1 PDVPK
6 SRYRDL
12 RRRAAGLPTTA
23 RGGMTTLRSAG
34 SPWRTDTFRRLAT
47 RLENVVGAKTAKQLQ
62 PLTIL
67 TVRDLMRHVPRRYYS
82 GTELS
87 DLSVLE
93 EGEEVAVM
101 AEVLDAR
108 TFNLPDRPNY
118 PLASKPRLEA
128 TITDHRGKLTCTFF
142 GQPRLMSYWQG
153 QLAPPPPGRFCGQV
167 T

>member
-34 SPWRTDTFRRLAT
+34 SPWRTDTFRRLGT
-47 RLENVVGAKTAKQLQ
+47 RIENVVGAKTAKQFQ
-62 PLTIL
+62 PLKIL
-67 TVRDLMRHVPRRYYS
+67 TVGDLMRHVPRRYYS

-93 EGEEVAVM
+93 EGAEVAVRGE
-101 AEVLDAR
+101 ALAPR
-108 TFNLPDRPNY
+108 TSNLPDRPNY
-118 PLASKPRLEA
+118 RLPSKPRLEA
-128 TITDHRGKLTCTFF
+128 TITDHRGKVTWTFF
-142 GQPRLMSYWQG
+142 GQPGLVSHGAGGR
-153 QLAPPPPGRFCGQV
+153 APGG
-167 T
+167 